1 MCSSAQNHFI
11 SQAFFSLVLI
21 KDVLYRKHLPEKCL
35 PYLRLLSIAYSTSIL
50 RCEIIL
56 FFFHDATKMFNLLM
70 WDDSHHHF
78 GHSFFAG
85 SHLFILFLH
94 CILKFIL
101 TLNSTGCSGFVMH
114 SFNPYNPEE
123 VLTQSIYKQCK
134 SINYNIK
141 SIFNLYKGN
150 INTMNNNPD

>member
-1 MCSSAQNHFI
+1 MCSSAQDHFI

-56 FFFHDATKMFNLLM
+56 FFFFRDATKMFYLLM

-85 SHLFILFLH
+85 SHLYIEIYFDSE
-94 CILKFIL
+94 
-101 TLNSTGCSGFVMH
+101 LNRLWWFCDA
-114 SFNPYNPEE
+114 
-123 VLTQSIYKQCK
+123 LIQSLQ
-134 SINYNIK
+134 S
-141 SIFNLYKGN
+141 
-150 INTMNNNPD
+150 